1 MRNYMAILAGG
12 LLMSAAATAS
22 AQTQLMAYSAPA
34 PKGEMVVFAEKG
46 GQPLSPTAMSTVR
59 RAAGEA
65 NATGQVT
72 LVGRAENVASVKD
85 ALMQQGVPAEAIK
98 ERHEARAPIAK
109 AADGLSDPIDRR
121 VEIKY

>member
-12 LLMSAAATAS
+12 LLISAAATAS
-22 AQTQLMAYSAPA
+22 AQTQMAYSAPA
-34 PKGEMVVFAEKG
+34 SKGEMVVFAERG
-46 GQPLSPTAMSTVR
+46 GHALSPTAMKTVR

-72 LVGRAENVASVKD
+72 LVGRADNVAYVKE

-98 ERHEARAPIAK
+98 VRHEARTPIAK
-109 AADGLSDPIDRR
+109 AADGLNDPIDRR